1 MPLFARQ
8 ISAVQQ
14 LRAWLFA
21 ENCFY
26 ARLVCAAFMGV
37 LAIAGLT
44 AFFIFLAFREHNFDQ
59 LRAHT
64 LETLRTANK
73 IQNELANLETEHRGY
88 LLTGQASY
96 REPFEH
102 RKSLVDSRLNELT
115 ALVAGDKAQEERV
128 DQIKKTIAQ
137 WLQQVAL
144 PEMHPR
150 GNLRMSAVV
159 PSSVL
164 GKTYIDQARKILQTV
179 QETAQN
185 ALNSQT
191 QANQSNLSF
200 EALVYAPKLEGVVS
214 EMEKAECGYLLT
226 SERSFLDY
234 YKRSL
239 EDFYAY
245 HGHLCMLESGNHSQ
259 LAMLGKIRD
268 GLERWQTQIAQQ
280 EITTKQEGRDVTA
293 MVSRYHGNDIM
304 EGIRIGIGAF
314 ERNEMEIYDRIDFQA
329 QLQRLLKTGSLAAL
343 CVFAT
348 FFLIA
353 SSWYSFSAYTK
364 HLGKIESAEAQ
375 TRSIIATVVDGI
387 LTMTEQGVILSVNP
401 AAEKMFGYKAAELIG
416 TQCHQDHPPTPLC
429 SRHVNPRPRHD
440 DGSGP
445 AAELLPIPH

>member
-1 MPLFARQ
+1 
-8 ISAVQQ
+8 
-14 LRAWLFA
+14 
-21 ENCFY
+21 
-26 ARLVCAAFMGV
+26 MGV

-102 RKSLVDSRLNELT
+102 RKSLADSRLNELT

-200 EALVYAPKLEGVVS
+200 EALVCP
-214 EMEKAECGYLLT
+214 
-226 SERSFLDY
+226 
-234 YKRSL
+234 
-239 EDFYAY
+239 
-245 HGHLCMLESGNHSQ
+245 
-259 LAMLGKIRD
+259 
-268 GLERWQTQIAQQ
+268 
-280 EITTKQEGRDVTA
+280 
-293 MVSRYHGNDIM
+293 
-304 EGIRIGIGAF
+304 
-314 ERNEMEIYDRIDFQA
+314 
-329 QLQRLLKTGSLAAL
+329 
-343 CVFAT
+343 
-348 FFLIA
+348 
-353 SSWYSFSAYTK
+353 
-364 HLGKIESAEAQ
+364 Q
-375 TRSIIATVVDGI
+375 TRGRRFGNGKGRVW
-387 LTMTEQGVILSVNP
+387 LP
-401 AAEKMFGYKAAELIG
+401 AD
-416 TQCHQDHPPTPLC
+416 Q
-429 SRHVNPRPRHD
+429 
-440 DGSGP
+440 
-445 AAELLPIPH
+445 